1 MRNWVEA
8 KTENEDIVLSSR
20 IRLARNIKNHPFPN
34 KLNENQGKDIVK
46 KVEEAF
52 YLSPEIEERFDTIYL
67 WQNDDISNQSYLEK
81 HLISRKLIMNSSEA
95 AFILDKDE
103 TVSIMIN
110 EEDHI
115 RLQSITGGLNLKEA
129 LEYAT
134 KLDDLLEEKL
144 EYAFDP
150 KLGFLTSCPT
160 NLGTGLRASVMLHLP
175 ALTVNKEIN
184 GLLSALT
191 QVGMTIRGLN
201 GEGSQGEGNLY
212 QISNQLTLG
221 LVEDEI
227 LNNLTG
233 VINQIINRENQARER
248 ILSKNRLET
257 EDKIYRSIGILKSAL
272 MLSSKETLN
281 LLSNV
286 RLGVEMGILKNVDK
300 TMLNKLLVDT
310 QSATIQK
317 NYGGEGYEK
326 QKSLYR
332 SNLVKEKFKDI
343 HI

>member
-1 MRNWVEA
+1 MKNWLET
-8 KTENEDIVLSSR
+8 KTDNGDIVLSSR
-20 IRLARNIKNHPFPN
+20 IRLARNIKNDPFPN
-34 KLNENQGKDIVK
+34 KLNGDQGKDIVK

-52 YLSPEIEERFDTIYL
+52 YLSSDIEEKFNTIYL
-67 WQNDDISNQSYLEK
+67 WQNDDISNRSYLEK
-81 HLISRKLIMNSSEA
+81 YLISKKLIMNSSEA
-95 AFILDKDE
+95 AFILDKNE

-115 RLQSITGGLNLKEA
+115 RLQSITGGLNLTEA
-129 LEYAT
+129 LDYAT

-144 EYAFDP
+144 EYAFDA

-175 ALTVNKEIN
+175 ALTVNKEIG
-184 GLLSALT
+184 GLLNALT
-191 QVGMTIRGLN
+191 QVGMTIRGLY

-221 LVEDEI
+221 LIEEEI
-227 LNNLTG
+227 LSNLTG
-233 VINQIINRENQARER
+233 VINQIISRENLARER

-257 EDKIYRSIGILKSAL
+257 EDKVYRSIGILKSAL
-272 MLSSKETLN
+272 MLSSRETLN

-286 RLGVEMGILKNVDK
+286 RLGVEMGILKDVDK
-300 TMLNKLLVDT
+300 TMLNKLLVEI

-317 NYGGEGYEK
+317 AYGGEGYEK

-332 SNLVKEKFKDI
+332 ANLVKEKLQSI